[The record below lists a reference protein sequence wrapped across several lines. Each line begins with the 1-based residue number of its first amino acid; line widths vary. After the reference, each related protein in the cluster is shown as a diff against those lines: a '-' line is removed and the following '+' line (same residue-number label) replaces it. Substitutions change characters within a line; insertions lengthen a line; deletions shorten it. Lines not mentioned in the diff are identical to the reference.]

1 MGPDPI
7 HALVLEDQQ
16 LTVGAEVTVYW
27 TEGGF
32 DYRGWGQII
41 GLTSTRARVFLSSA
55 SGNHPPYSSTKIVEV
70 ARITDP
76 SSWSSQK
83 CVRLG
88 KQLPRVA

>member
-7 HALVLEDQQ
+7 HELIREDQQ
-16 LTVGAEVTVYW
+16 LAVGAEVTVYW

-41 GLTSTRARVFLSSA
+41 GLTSSRARVLLNSA
-55 SGNHPPYSSTKIVEV
+55 SGTQPSYCATKIVEV
-70 ARITDP
+70 ARISDP
-76 SSWSSQK
+76 STWSSQK

-88 KQLPRVA
+88 RQLPRVA